1 MSTMIFEVPDDRPVH
16 IFIGDGA
23 LAIAAEPPRISTEG
37 RAAPRRRRPLLMAA
51 GSIAVLAVG
60 FVLGQ
65 HTMASHA
72 NATVQTASTAN
83 PAAPS
88 PMERAFPDRALD
100 APNLAP
106 TGAPA
111 AAQVPPALTQQLA
124 QPPQVVPPPGQP
136 QGALPEHKNP
146 FGLGD

>member
-1 MSTMIFEVPDDRPVH
+1 MGKMMFDVPDDQPVH

-23 LAIAAEPPRISTEG
+23 LAIAAEPPRPSAE
-37 RAAPRRRRPLLMAA
+37 RQVLPRRRRPLLIAA

-65 HTMASHA
+65 HSMASHA
-72 NATVQTASTAN
+72 NAEVQTASTAN
-83 PAAPS
+83 PAQP
-88 PMERAFPDRALD
+88 PPVERAFRDRA
-100 APNLAP
+100 PNFAA

-111 AAQVPPALTQQLA
+111 AAQVPSAMTQQLA
-124 QPPQVVPPPGQP
+124 QPPQVVPPPGQ
-136 QGALPEHKNP
+136 LPTTAQQQKNP

>member
-1 MSTMIFEVPDDRPVH
+1 MMFDVPDDRPVH

-23 LAIAAEPPRISTEG
+23 LAIAAEPPRLSAEKQVL
-37 RAAPRRRRPLLMAA
+37 PRRRRPLLIAA

-72 NATVQTASTAN
+72 NAELQTASTAS
-83 PAAPS
+83 PAQP
-88 PMERAFPDRALD
+88 PPVERALPGG

-106 TGAPA
+106 SGAPA

-124 QPPQVVPPPGQP
+124 QPPQVVPPPGQ
-136 QGALPEHKNP
+136 LPTTAQRQKNP
-146 FGLGD
+146 FGLGN

>member
-1 MSTMIFEVPDDRPVH
+1 MGKMMFDVPDDRPVH

-23 LAIAAEPPRISTEG
+23 LAIAAEPPRPCAEKQVQL
-37 RAAPRRRRPLLMAA
+37 RRRRPLLIVA

-72 NATVQTASTAN
+72 NAEVQTASTPN
-83 PAAPS
+83 PAQS
-88 PMERAFPDRALD
+88 PPVERAFPGR

-106 TGAPA
+106 SGAPA
-111 AAQVPPALTQQLA
+111 AAQIPPALTQQLA
-124 QPPQVVPPPGQP
+124 QPPQVVPPPGQ
-136 QGALPEHKNP
+136 LPTTAQRQKNP

>member
-1 MSTMIFEVPDDRPVH
+1 MGTVTFEVPDDRPVH

-23 LAIAAEPPRISTEG
+23 LAIAAEPPRISTER
-37 RAAPRRRRPLLMAA
+37 RAVPQRRRSLLMVA
-51 GSIAVLAVG
+51 GSLAVLAVG

-72 NATVQTASTAN
+72 NAEVQRASTAI

-88 PMERAFPDRALD
+88 PAERAFPDHALD
-100 APNLAP
+100 APNLA
-106 TGAPA
+106 TSGAPA
-111 AAQVPPALTQQLA
+111 AAQVPPALSQQLT

-136 QGALPEHKNP
+136 QAAPPRQKNP